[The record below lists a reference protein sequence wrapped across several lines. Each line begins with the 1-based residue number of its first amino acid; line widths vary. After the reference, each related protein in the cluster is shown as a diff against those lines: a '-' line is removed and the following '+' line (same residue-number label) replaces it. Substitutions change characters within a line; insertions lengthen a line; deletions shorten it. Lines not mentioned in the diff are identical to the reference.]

1 MRQFACWNN
10 LKLHNSND
18 VLVVVVHPEYGTNML
33 PCHKNKR
40 LKNIV
45 LYKLFR
51 INTDV
56 TMFRQAL

>member
-1 MRQFACWNN
+1 MRQFACSNN

-18 VLVVVVHPEYGTNML
+18 VLIVVHPEYRTNML

-45 LYKLFR
+45 PYKLFQ